1 MMCPRVHLYTWC
13 ALIAA
18 LLIVYIPRYQRWATS
33 SFPGLGTPPAG
44 SSKCRTLP
52 APAQETPRKNKQ
64 NETVAWQ
71 KSEVLIVTWYAAA
84 DSFSGFINNDGAGLG
99 KNTIITQK
107 TFRRTEKEHARSSSS
122 LLLKTKKKGANS
134 VPQEVIEAH
143 ITHHTLLWA
152 TMTFFVPRRNS
163 RTSQPRWCLLN
174 IYKKRKGKIDD
185 TSKKDPDTYVD
196 YSRSN
201 SFT

>member
-122 LLLKTKKKGANS
+122 LLLKTKTKKVRIQCLKRWS
-134 VPQEVIEAH
+134 KHISH
-143 ITHHTLLWA
+143 ITRCFEQRWLFLFPDEILGPH
-152 TMTFFVPRRNS
+152 S
-163 RTSQPRWCLLN
+163 RGGVFSIFT
-174 IYKKRKGKIDD
+174 KKEKEK
-185 TSKKDPDTYVD
+185 
-196 YSRSN
+196 
-201 SFT
+201 

>member
-122 LLLKTKKKGANS
+122 LLLKTKKKRCEFSASRGDRSTYHTSHAALSNDDFFCS
-134 VPQEVIEAH
+134 PTKFSDLTAEV
-143 ITHHTLLWA
+143 
-152 TMTFFVPRRNS
+152 VS
-163 RTSQPRWCLLN
+163 SQYLQK
-174 IYKKRKGKIDD
+174 KKRKNRRHKQERPRHLRRLQQ
-185 TSKKDPDTYVD
+185 K
-196 YSRSN
+196 
-201 SFT
+201 